1 MSPVNNTTAAMNEAE
16 SGFDNSD
23 IYSNVDETM
32 TFENL
37 DSEDS
42 DEPISSEE
50 DEESDSEDDDSDSD
64 SDDGDDDSEEKLG
77 SEELK
82 LLNDSDGKSKKEPKK
97 EKELDEE
104 KDEETEEEETEEQEE
119 KPDAKV
125 DAKKLRLKIGDEYHS
140 VESNATVKVKI
151 DGKNTEVPMQ
161 ELINNYSGKVA
172 YDKKFTEVGELKK
185 QNLQREQLLK
195 TRETQIDSLLSPIV
209 KTMKDPLKDPTEALI
224 FLAEKLDKTG
234 ELAATIEKRML
245 EANLERLVE
254 LSTMTEAEQEAHLIK
269 KQNER
274 LLNANE
280 KRKLEESEIS
290 KSNQLRSHV
299 DKIREAYGVTVDQY
313 SEAFDELKSLL
324 PGSSLTHEHIADWAS
339 QKPHH
344 STVQQILAP
353 YQDDLDETD
362 YSGIVA
368 DFSRSLRDG
377 KLTKEQIQ
385 KIVKSEYGV
394 PPVVKKL
401 NNKLNIGK
409 KTGKVP
415 PKKDS
420 DEQDRIESF
429 DDLDD

>member
-1 MSPVNNTTAAMNEAE
+1 MSIVNSTTQAQNDAA
-16 SGFDNSD
+16 FDNSD
-23 IYSNVDETM
+23 IYSNVEESM
-32 TFENL
+32 TFDNL
-37 DSEDS
+37 DDSDS
-42 DEPISSEE
+42 DEPISSENDGEDEDEEQE
-50 DEESDSEDDDSDSD
+50 DEESEEE
-64 SDDGDDDSEEKLG
+64 GGEKLG

-82 LLNDSDGKSKKEPKK
+82 LLNDSDGKGGEKDKKK

-104 KDEETEEEETEEQEE
+104 EEEEESEEGEAEETEE

-125 DAKKLRLKIGDEYHS
+125 DSKKLRLKIGDEYHS

-161 ELINNYSGKVA
+161 ELINNYSGKIA

-185 QNLQREQLLK
+185 QNVQREQQLRN
-195 TRETQIDSLLSPIV
+195 RETQIDSLLAPIV
-209 KTMKDPLKDPTEALI
+209 QTMKDPLKDPTEALI

-274 LLNANE
+274 LLKANE

-299 DKIREAYGVTVDQY
+299 DKIREAFGVTVDQY

-324 PGSSLTHEHIADWAS
+324 PDSSLTHEQIADWAS

-344 STVQQILAP
+344 LTVQQILAP

-394 PPVVKKL
+394 APVVKKL

-429 DDLDD
+429 DDLDN

>member
-42 DEPISSEE
+42 DEPISKEDDEEEEEESEE
-50 DEESDSEDDDSDSD
+50 EESEEEE
-64 SDDGDDDSEEKLG
+64 GEKLG

-82 LLNDSDGKSKKEPKK
+82 LLNDSDGKDKKEPKK

-104 KDEETEEEETEEQEE
+104 EEEEEGTETEEQEE

>member
-1 MSPVNNTTAAMNEAE
+1 MPPVNDTTAAMNEAE

-42 DEPISSEE
+42 DEPIPKGDGEEEEEEEEESEE
-50 DEESDSEDDDSDSD
+50 
-64 SDDGDDDSEEKLG
+64 EEKLG

-82 LLNDSDGKSKKEPKK
+82 LLNDSDGKEKKDEKK

-104 KDEETEEEETEEQEE
+104 TEEEESEEVPEE
-119 KPDAKV
+119 KPETKIDS
-125 DAKKLRLKIGDEYHS
+125 KKLRLKVGDDYHS
-140 VESNATVKVKI
+140 VDSNATVKVKI

-172 YDKKFTEVGELKK
+172 YDKKFTELGAKNKEADQKIQRLM
-185 QNLQREQLLK
+185 NREQ
-195 TRETQIDSLLSPIV
+195 QIDGLLAPIV
-209 KTMKDPLKDPTEALI
+209 QTMKDPLKDPTEALI
-224 FLAEKLDKTG
+224 FLADKLDKTG
-234 ELAATIEKRML
+234 DLSATIEKRML

-254 LSTMTEAEQEAHLIK
+254 LSSMSEAEQEAFFIK

-274 LLNANE
+274 LLNSNE
-280 KRKLEESEIS
+280 KRRLEEAEIT
-290 KSNQLRSHV
+290 KTNNLRSHV

-324 PGSSLTHEHIADWAS
+324 PDSSLTHEQIADWAS

-344 STVQQILAP
+344 LTVQQILAQ
-353 YQDDLDETD
+353 YQDDLDEAD

-394 PPVVKKL
+394 APIVKEL

>member
-23 IYSNVDETM
+23 IYSNVEESM
-32 TFENL
+32 TFDNL

-42 DEPISSEE
+42 DEPISSGDDDETEEEEESEDE
-50 DEESDSEDDDSDSD
+50 DEEE
-64 SDDGDDDSEEKLG
+64 GEKLG

-82 LLNDSDGKSKKEPKK
+82 LLNDSDGKDKKEPKK
-97 EKELDEE
+97 KEEE
-104 KDEETEEEETEEQEE
+104 EEESEEEESEEEETEEQEE

-185 QNLQREQLLK
+185 QNIQREQQLR
-195 TRETQIDSLLSPIV
+195 TRETQIDSLLAPIV
-209 KTMKDPLKDPTEALI
+209 ATMKDPLKDPTEALI
-224 FLAEKLDKTG
+224 FLADKLDKTG
-234 ELAATIEKRML
+234 DLSATLEKRML

-254 LSTMTEAEQEAHLIK
+254 LSSMSEAEQEAYFIK

-274 LLNANE
+274 LLKSNE
-280 KRKLEESEIS
+280 KRKLEEAEIT
-290 KSNQLRSHV
+290 KTNNLRSHV

-313 SEAFDELKSLL
+313 SEAFDELKSLI
-324 PGSSLTHEHIADWAS
+324 PDSSLTHEQIADWAS

-344 STVQQILAP
+344 LTVQQILAP

-429 DDLDD
+429 DDLDE

>member
-42 DEPISSEE
+42 DEPISKEDDEEEEEESEE
-50 DEESDSEDDDSDSD
+50 EESEEEE
-64 SDDGDDDSEEKLG
+64 GEKLG

-82 LLNDSDGKSKKEPKK
+82 LLNDSDGKDKKEPKK

-104 KDEETEEEETEEQEE
+104 EEEEEGTETEEQEE

-377 KLTKEQIQ
+377 KLTINLGGF
-385 KIVKSEYGV
+385 YH
-394 PPVVKKL
+394 
-401 NNKLNIGK
+401 
-409 KTGKVP
+409 GKV
-415 PKKDS
+415 
-420 DEQDRIESF
+420 
-429 DDLDD
+429 